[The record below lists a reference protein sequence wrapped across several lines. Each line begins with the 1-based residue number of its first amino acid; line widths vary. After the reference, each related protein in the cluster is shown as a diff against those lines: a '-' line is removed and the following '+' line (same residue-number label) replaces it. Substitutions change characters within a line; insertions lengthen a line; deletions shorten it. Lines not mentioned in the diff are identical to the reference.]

1 MKKVLFLSFFC
12 ILGIASG
19 RIDSVDKI
27 VSLSV
32 LGTTSGRVEA
42 AKEIVSEVKQV
53 TVYQRGARIT
63 RVGKPQLMQGDN
75 QLIIKGISA
84 DMDPRTLQVVV
95 PEGLTLDRLTPR
107 SNLLDPNE
115 VSPDVQKLIDQK
127 KETELQRKTT
137 AAEMAALESGLFI
150 MQENKELENP
160 SVKSLSEWIAF
171 NQKKVLEIKKQLIKK
186 ENQLEEL
193 DEEIEK
199 LKNQIRAEKQN
210 PKAPT
215 TDVIV
220 NIKASQAGTFPIAVM
235 YMVRKAGWTP
245 VYDLRVADIDTSVEF
260 TLKGSIYQQTGFSWN
275 NVQVELSTYQ
285 PQYDNNR
292 PILYPSYAYLANM
305 ALMGNIGGSANVYLQ
320 SYENKDKEMMDAEIL
335 SEVVAVGYG
344 TNKPS
349 YKKEQ
354 GLSVSYALQGLKT
367 IPPNGEPVSFSIE
380 KQQAAAS
387 FIYHAVPKL
396 QEKVILLANIE
407 NWEKLGLLSGE
418 AHIFFKNNYVG
429 KTYIDPSQIKEKLPI
444 SLGVDERV
452 LIKRL
457 RKKDY
462 NQTYKLKGN
471 REDLYAYE
479 IKVKNNTNKMI
490 KIEILDQ
497 IPLSSD
503 SKITV
508 KPLEYGD
515 GDYKKDNGSII
526 WTRELPIHQEERIKL
541 EYKVIYPKKENVQFR
556 NG

>member
-19 RIDSVDKI
+19 RIASVDKI

-32 LGTTSGRVEA
+32 LGTTSGRIGA
-42 AKEIVSEVKQV
+42 AKEMVSEVKQV
-53 TVYQRGARIT
+53 TVYQQGARIT
-63 RVGKPQLMQGDN
+63 RVGKPQLTQGDN

-115 VSPDVQKLIDQK
+115 VSPGVQELIDQK

-137 AAEMAALESGLFI
+137 AAEMAALESGLLI
-150 MQENKELENP
+150 MQENKALENP

-171 NQKKVLEIKKQLIKK
+171 NQKKILEIKKQLIKK

-199 LKNQIRAEKQN
+199 LNKQIRAEKQN

-215 TDVIV
+215 IDVIV
-220 NIKASQAGTFPIAVM
+220 NIKASRAGTFPIAVM

-245 VYDLRVADIDTSVEF
+245 VYDLRVADIDAPVEF
-260 TLKGSIYQQTGFSWN
+260 TLKGSIYQQTGLSWD

-292 PILYPSYAYLANM
+292 PILYPSYAYLANL
-305 ALMGNIGGSANVYLQ
+305 ALRGEMKKFANVYQQ
-320 SYENKDKEMMDAEIL
+320 SYKNKDMDAEIVSEL
-335 SEVVAVGYG
+335 SVGGYE

-396 QEKVILLANIE
+396 QEKVILLANIK

-429 KTYIDPSQIKEKLPI
+429 KTYIDPSQVKEKLPV

-452 LIKRL
+452 LIQRL

-462 NQTYKLKGN
+462 NQTYKLKSN

-490 KIEILDQ
+490 KIEVLDQ

-515 GDYKKDNGSII
+515 GIYKKDNGSII
-526 WTRELPIHQEERIKL
+526 WTRELPVHQEERIKL